1 MSMLTLP
8 FTSSPITAQL
18 RRPLQMAGPENRAKR
33 SAAAV
38 PRPSHPSGS
47 KLLQWLLRYPFQR
60 AEDWALALGVTTSTA
75 TRQINQCEQL
85 GLVESVSPALG
96 ADSCRLFYL
105 SASGLLAVAA
115 LEGAE
120 AAVLA
125 ATYGADE
132 RGLLR
137 LLPRLH
143 ALVYLQNVVN
153 ALVARAPIALAGG
166 GTRKELNWHWRRD
179 YQHSFTFHGKSVHCV
194 ADAVL
199 IFHLHPH
206 SLLWTEAEES
216 FYSAFILLDTGL
228 VGNHDERVVKERLGK
243 LLCYRECEARLPFHR
258 FFPPVLVLVQTP
270 RQREIWQRSALE
282 VAAQLRLAPL
292 CGAIVQL
299 SRETAPASAWPLPWS
314 DLATRA
320 SCRLEGLFQAM
331 PRGALPT
338 GAVIQPPI
346 AAQPA
351 DGQGRR
357 GPALKGN
364 FSARAKEVAA
374 SPCLGAAERDAVSLL
389 SLRLSRRH
397 LDVVH
402 HLYTRPLIARA
413 ELAILLDV
421 QEETLERYLSDLR
434 HYACIHAHETAADG
448 PRLRLS
454 SRGLRLVAAVHHIPL
469 QHVATPP
476 TKDDLPYIGQRVRL
490 VRDVNR
496 YPDYF
501 ARAGLLG
508 RIVSTEGGVRV
519 KMDRPL
525 PGAESTGN
533 CVFWPPEP
541 DPDSPADEKKSLV
554 TRFRK
559 DCQLIEDDPSGEL
572 VQRSI
577 RVLLRRLVDNQA
589 ALKHTAGIYEF
600 IARLHQACT
609 PLGHQVLWW
618 EMGSRCEHR
627 YRDHNSWH
635 NLRPDAELLYAAG
648 ERRISAWLEWD
659 EGTMSRQNLDP
670 KMGAYKSFAT
680 SREWSVKG
688 MRTLPLL
695 LIVTPYKGQEQRVI
709 QAAQEKLDGCG
720 LSVYTTT
727 ATRVRDKEQ
736 GPLAP
741 IWAQAVPI
749 PGTLARRRLSE
760 LTRGSRREKGDSQ

>member
-1 MSMLTLP
+1 MLALST
-8 FTSSPITAQL
+8 TSSPITAQL
-18 RRPLQMAGPENRAKR
+18 RLPLQMAGHEHHAKR

-38 PRPSHPSGS
+38 QLPTHPSCG

-75 TRQINQCEQL
+75 TRQINQCEHL

-105 SASGLLAVAA
+105 SAQGLLAVAA
-115 LEGAE
+115 LEGAG
-120 AAVLA
+120 AASLA
-125 ATYGADE
+125 ACYGADE

-153 ALVARAPIALAGG
+153 ALVARAPIALAPG

-179 YQHSFTFHGKSVHCV
+179 YQHAFTFHGKSVHCA

-199 IFHLHPH
+199 VFHLHPH

-216 FYSAFILLDTGL
+216 YYSAFILLDTGL
-228 VGNHDERVVKERLGK
+228 VGNHDERVIRERLGR

-270 RQREIWQRSALE
+270 RQRDIWQRAALE
-282 VAAQLRLAPL
+282 VAAQLRLTPL
-292 CGAIVQL
+292 SGAIVRL
-299 SRETAPASAWPLPWS
+299 ARETAPTSAWPLPWS
-314 DLATRA
+314 DLATSA
-320 SCRLEGLFQAM
+320 SCRLEGIFLPM
-331 PRGALPT
+331 PAGALPT
-338 GAVIQPPI
+338 GAVIQPQI
-346 AAQPA
+346 ETQRAG
-351 DGQGRR
+351 GQGRR
-357 GPALKGN
+357 GAALKGN
-364 FSARAKEVAA
+364 FSARAKEVSA
-374 SPCLGAAERDAVSLL
+374 SPGLGAAERDAISLL

-397 LDVVH
+397 LDVAH
-402 HLYTRPLIARA
+402 HLYARPLIARA

-434 HYACIHAHETAADG
+434 HYGCIRTHETEADG
-448 PRLRLS
+448 PRLQLS

-476 TKDDLPYIGQRVRL
+476 TGDDLPSIGQRVRL

-501 ARAGLLG
+501 ARAGLTG

-519 KMDRPL
+519 QMDMPL
-525 PGAESTGN
+525 PGAEATGN

-541 DPDSPADEKKSLV
+541 DPASTEAEEKSLV
-554 TRFRK
+554 ARFRK
-559 DCQLIEDDPSGEL
+559 DCHLIEGDPSGEL

-577 RVLLRRLVDNQA
+577 RALLRRLVDKPT
-589 ALKHTAGIYEF
+589 ALKHTAGIYGF
-600 IARLHQACT
+600 FARLHQDCAA
-609 PLGHQVLWW
+609 LGHQVLWW

-648 ERRISAWLEWD
+648 ERRIHAWLEWD

-680 SREWSVKG
+680 SREWAVKG

-709 QAAQEKLDGCG
+709 QAAQEQLDGCG
-720 LSVYTTT
+720 LTVYTTT
-727 ATRVRDKEQ
+727 ATRLRDKEQ

-749 PGTLARRRLSE
+749 PGTLARRRLPE
-760 LTRGSRREKGDSQ
+760 LTTGRRREKGDGQ

>member
-1 MSMLTLP
+1 MQALP
-8 FTSSPITAQL
+8 LASSSIPSQL
-18 RRPLQMAGPENRAKR
+18 RLPLQMADRSTRAPR
-33 SAAAV
+33 TGGAV
-38 PRPSHPSGS
+38 PMPPHPNGN

-60 AEDWALALGVTTSTA
+60 VEDWALALGVATSTA
-75 TRQINQCEQL
+75 SRQINQCEQL
-85 GLVESVSPALG
+85 GLIEYVAPALG

-105 SASGLLAVAA
+105 SARGLLAVAA
-115 LEGAE
+115 LEGAD
-120 AAVLA
+120 AASLA
-125 ATYGADE
+125 ASYGADE

-143 ALVYLQNVVN
+143 ALMFLQNVVN
-153 ALVARAPIALAGG
+153 ALVARAPIALAPG

-179 YQHSFTFHGKSVHCV
+179 YQHTFTFHRKSVHCV

-206 SLLWTEAEES
+206 SLMWTEAEES
-216 FYSAFILLDTGL
+216 FYSAFILLDTGM
-228 VGNHDERVVKERLGK
+228 VGNHDERVVRERLGK

-270 RQREIWQRSALE
+270 RQREVWQRCAIE
-282 VAAQLRLAPL
+282 VAAQLRLNPL
-292 CGAIVQL
+292 CGAIVSL
-299 SRETAPASAWPLPWS
+299 PRETAPTSAWPLPWS

-320 SCRLEGLFQAM
+320 SCRLEGLFLPM
-331 PRGALPT
+331 PRGALPA
-338 GAVIQPPI
+338 GAVIQPQVE
-346 AAQPA
+346 AHPA
-351 DGQGRR
+351 GADGRR
-357 GPALKGN
+357 GLALKGN

-374 SPCLGAAERDAVSLL
+374 SPCLGQAERDAVSLL

-402 HLYTRPLIARA
+402 HLYARPLMARA
-413 ELAILLDV
+413 ELATLFDV

-434 HYACIHAHETAADG
+434 HYGCIHAHETEADG
-448 PRLRLS
+448 PHLRLS

-476 TKDDLPYIGQRVRL
+476 TKDDLPYVGQRVRL
-490 VRDVNR
+490 ARDVNR

-501 ARAGLLG
+501 ASAGLAG

-519 KMDRPL
+519 KMDLPL
-525 PGAESTGN
+525 PGAEEAGN
-533 CVFWPPEP
+533 CVFWPLEPEP
-541 DPDSPADEKKSLV
+541 DSQEDEEESLV
-554 TRFRK
+554 ARFRK
-559 DCQLIEDDPSGEL
+559 DCELIEGDPSGEL

-577 RVLLRRLVDNQA
+577 RVLLRRLVDKPA
-589 ALKHTAGIYEF
+589 ALKHTAGIYGF
-600 IARLHQACT
+600 FARLHQTCA
-609 PLGHQVLWW
+609 PLGHRILWW

-648 ERRISAWLEWD
+648 ERRIHAWLEWD
-659 EGTMSRQNLDP
+659 RGTMSRHNLDP

-680 SREWSVKG
+680 SREWSAKG

-709 QAAQEKLDGCG
+709 QAAQEQLGGCG
-720 LSVYTTT
+720 LTVYTTT
-727 ATRVRDKEQ
+727 ASRVKDKEQ

-741 IWAQAVPI
+741 IWAQAVPV
-749 PGTLARRRLSE
+749 PSTTARRSLSE
-760 LTRGSRREKGDSQ
+760 LTTGSRREKGGNQ